1 MRLPDHGFAL
11 IAADARVFVDEVSTD
26 KMLSTMVVRKLFL
39 GQRDKQLQSI
49 KSEKVAEDNGDI
61 NMDSG
66 FLSGG
71 NLSGDNM
78 LSKEEHIEDDIK
90 HEELNDIQQK
100 ETPKT
105 TIDSDMDNPSKVY
118 IDKKV
123 WQFYFQQNDDGD
135 TLLHLAIIH
144 GYIQVSKRLIDIC
157 PDSKMLD
164 IRNDDGQSALHLAVM
179 TNQCE
184 IVKHLMKANAN
195 AEILDYKG
203 NTAVHLACYD
213 GKLDCLK
220 IFANYVLLPKI
231 FDTINY
237 DGLACI
243 HIATIANHPKLIRF
257 IVNTSKNVNIRDHKS
272 GYTALHF
279 AVALNRANLIE
290 CLIDKVDPN
299 IESYAGK
306 LAFEVEDEEDD
317 YDEDKEDDE
326 ISDDLMK
333 SVNALQLPNNNS
345 IKC

>member
-1 MRLPDHGFAL
+1 MIIIWERTCNYRGL
-11 IAADARVFVDEVSTD
+11 ITNKCNRE
-26 KMLSTMVVRKLFL
+26 
-39 GQRDKQLQSI
+39 KQLQSI
-49 KSEKVAEDNGDI
+49 KSEKVAEDNGNI
-61 NMDSG
+61 KMDSG
-66 FLSGG
+66 FLSGA
-71 NLSGDNM
+71 NLS
-78 LSKEEHIEDDIK
+78 SEIISSQCYIEDDIK
-90 HEELNDIQQK
+90 HEELLNEKQQK
-100 ETPKT
+100 ETSNTTLDSGLVTDDLNEVLREMNIDQKKPFPK
-105 TIDSDMDNPSKVY
+105 N
-118 IDKKV
+118 V
-123 WQFYFQQNDDGD
+123 WPFYFQQNDDGD

-157 PDSKMLD
+157 PDSKILD

-184 IVKHLMKANAN
+184 IVKHLMKAHAN

-220 IFANYVLLPKI
+220 ILANYVLLPKI
-231 FDTINY
+231 FDIINY

-243 HIATIANHPKLIRF
+243 HIATIANHLNLLRF
-257 IVNTSKNVNIRDHKS
+257 IVNSSKNVNITDHKS

-306 LAFEVEDEEDD
+306 LAFEVEDDYDEDEEDD
-317 YDEDKEDDE
+317 YDEDDE
-326 ISDDLMK
+326 TSDDLMK
-333 SVNALQLPNNNS
+333 SVNALQLPNNSS